1 MNGLAVD
8 HVAKGIL
15 RLDSCLMTGLCLRM
29 VVELA
34 GTFAAELLGV
44 RDNLRPEQEGYRA
57 DGGKQMLHGNGGKE
71 IWTMVHCI
79 SSLQVSSSEHGLNGD
94 DDLEL
99 LLVHLVEPSTN
110 LGDRFRKRQT

>member
-44 RDNLRPEQEGYRA
+44 RDNLRPEQEA
-57 DGGKQMLHGNGGKE
+57 TE
-71 IWTMVHCI
+71 PMVVSKCFTGMVGRNYGRWYIASVRCKCQAVNMASMATTILSCCSCI
-79 SSLQVSSSEHGLNGD
+79 LSSQARISARS
-94 DDLEL
+94 
-99 LLVHLVEPSTN
+99 
-110 LGDRFRKRQT
+110 FQKRQT